1 MSAAAGGHAAGNPGA
16 SGAQA
21 RAMSIGAVLELLRQ
35 DFPDISISKI
45 RYLEDQ
51 GLVEPERTAA
61 GYRKFTPGHVDRLRY
76 VLGVQRDHYMPLR
89 VIREHL
95 DAVDR
100 GLEAPVGPYGAGVAQ
115 GPFRSSTQ
123 HLVSL
128 VGPMEADPEL
138 REVQYEPRRRFSRG
152 QLLVAAEI
160 DAGML
165 ADLESHGLVSARPAG
180 HFDADAVAVARVA
193 GELAAFG
200 LEPRH
205 LRSFR
210 TAADREAGLIEQVT
224 SPLRRRGE
232 GHAAQAEDVAE
243 ELTALVVQLHAAL
256 LRAAL
261 ERGPS

>member
-1 MSAAAGGHAAGNPGA
+1 MSAAAGGHAAGPSSG

-95 DAVDR
+95 DAVDQ

-115 GPFRSSTQ
+115 GPYRGAPR
-123 HLVSL
+123 LV
-128 VGPMEADPEL
+128 EAVPDLPEAHH
-138 REVQYEPRRRFSRG
+138 EPRRRFSRG

-205 LRSFR
+205 LRPFR

-224 SPLRRRGE
+224 NPLRRRGE
-232 GHAAQAEDVAE
+232 GRSAQAEDVAE

-256 LRAAL
+256 LKAAL
-261 ERGPS
+261 ERGQG